1 MQLMKKK
8 QNKTNEG
15 TSHHMMFWT
24 PEYCTC
30 YKAPLLN
37 KKIYIKKKG
46 QKKQRRS
53 RRLIWVQA
61 KIAGCMYIL
70 LFVSVKTQKPNF
82 CPSVIAASLI
92 NNLLEAPS
100 VQSHITSSSLSVGS
114 QVL

>member
-1 MQLMKKK
+1 
-8 QNKTNEG
+8 
-15 TSHHMMFWT
+15 MMFWT

-30 YKAPLLN
+30 YKAPLL
-37 KKIYIKKKG
+37 KKKKG
-46 QKKQRRS
+46 TKETKKES
-53 RRLIWVQA
+53 EINMGTG
-61 KIAGCMYIL
+61 KDKYIL

-82 CPSVIAASLI
+82 CPAVIAASLI

>member
-8 QNKTNEG
+8 KKEQKKNKG

-24 PEYCTC
+24 PECCPC
-30 YKAPLLN
+30 YKAPLL
-37 KKIYIKKKG
+37 KKKKKE
-46 QKKQRRS
+46 QKKQRKS
-53 RRLIWVQA
+53 QRLIWVQA
-61 KIAGCMYIL
+61 KITGCMYIL

-82 CPSVIAASLI
+82 CPTVIAASLI